1 LGIGVIL
8 GFYYNFVLL
17 EPILWTLFG
26 VLFSYVA
33 LFPPKVK
40 IVRGLVYLLIPS
52 RRAPDH
58 EADDNIP
65 GTWPGIVMHAIGH
78 YLYWIWRMVTFLV
91 VPSVGDAPSNLYF
104 SVLYRLMFVHLYSK
118 TVLRYFPG
126 TTAVI
131 LKIFALVSI
140 VVLVGRILH
149 ELRVSALAAKRRKMK
164 REKSPPPEEG
174 SAGRGFM
181 TQKILTL
188 QDHMKSL
195 TLWFRVFLARLIL
208 PQAHLLAAVIV
219 MFAALAVVGSLMAWT
234 VYAFSDEVMYMY
246 RNIANVV
253 RMINAYLSHFSSYT
267 MYVDKAYSAAS
278 EWITSQVMADSASA
292 KSRDLYNFISFVTSN
307 QKQLSLLAPLP
318 AVTTSVAAASA
329 AISLAMNTCIT
340 TALEAVVTQ
349 ANSIASQLCKLEI
362 IPRLNSFGNA
372 TRVILSAVNQD
383 LDAFLYNPYS
393 VVDGFWE
400 LTEYYQD
407 ELKSG
412 GTISKGG
419 DYLLTGLSYLK
430 DFILRS
436 GSISLTALGSG
447 FSIFAFLFDSV
458 LQAVIFITALF
469 LLLQSNVGFY
479 QYTAVLLH
487 FVDPSTM
494 LYRSIHRALRA
505 ILISSIKMAFF
516 HAGFVWLLYSY
527 SDSPLVCIPTV
538 AAFVFGL
545 VPVVS
550 PVMVAAIPL
559 PIYAYANGQNVWA
572 IIVLSAC
579 FVVWWSVGTAIYAE
593 IPDSSVWMTTF
604 SVGLGISLFGPRGVI
619 IGPAIA
625 TIPFAL
631 YGIGSAYI
639 SGTRKGSTETS
650 VGRFFPGRLHST
662 PRASHETAKHKKG
675 RASRKNSDGGFT
687 SDAGTSTP
695 VPLSLDTLIVADER
709 DRVFDFIMNNTK

>member
-1 LGIGVIL
+1 M
-8 GFYYNFVLL
+8 LL

-40 IVRGLVYLLIPS
+40 VVRALVYLLIPS
-52 RRAPDH
+52 RAQPDTD
-58 EADDNIP
+58 EDDKIP
-65 GTWPGIVMHAIGH
+65 GTWTGIVINAIGH
-78 YLYWIWRMVTFLV
+78 YIYWMWRLLTFLI

-118 TVLRYFPG
+118 TVPRYFPG
-126 TTAVI
+126 TTGVI
-131 LKIFALVSI
+131 LKIFTLVSVL
-140 VVLVGRILH
+140 VVVGRILH
-149 ELRVSALAAKRRKMK
+149 QLRLSALAAKRRKLK
-164 REKSPPPEEG
+164 REKSPPPEAG

-188 QDHMKSL
+188 QDHIKSL

-208 PQAHLLAAVIV
+208 PHAHMLAAMVV
-219 MFAALAVVGSLMAWT
+219 LFVALAVVSSLIAWT

-292 KSRDLYNFISFVTSN
+292 KSRDLYYFISFVTNN
-307 QKQLSLLAPLP
+307 QKQLSSLAPGP
-318 AVTTSVAAASA
+318 AVTPSVAAASA
-329 AISLAMNTCIT
+329 AISLAVSSC
-340 TALEAVVTQ
+340 TQ
-349 ANSIASQLCKLEI
+349 PSSNPVISNLCKLDI
-362 IPRLNSFGNA
+362 VPRLASFGNA
-372 TRVILSAVNQD
+372 TRVIVSAVNQD
-383 LDAFLYNPYS
+383 LDSFLENPYS

-407 ELKSG
+407 ELRTG

-419 DYLLTGLSYLK
+419 DYLLTLLSYLK
-430 DFILRS
+430 DIILRS

-447 FSIFAFLFDSV
+447 FTIFAFLFDSV

-479 QYTAVLLH
+479 RYTAVLLH

-494 LYRSIHRALRA
+494 LYRSLHRALRA
-505 ILISSIKMAFF
+505 ILISSIKMAVF

-545 VPVVS
+545 VPVIS

-631 YGIGSAYI
+631 YGLGSAYI
-639 SGTRKGSTETS
+639 SGNRGTS
-650 VGRFFPGRLHST
+650 MSRFFPTRLHST
-662 PRASHETAKHKKG
+662 PRGSRTDQIKRKKSG
-675 RASRKNSDGGFT
+675 RTSRKNSDGGFT
-687 SDAGTSTP
+687 SDSGIPSAVTS
-695 VPLSLDTLIVADER
+695 VSLDTLIGADDRE
-709 DRVFDFIMNNTK
+709 RVFDFILNNPTK